1 MTDALKRGAKA
12 PRALVIGGSLAGL
25 FTATA
30 LCAVG
35 WRVDVFERSPSALD
49 SRGGGIVLQP
59 EVVQAFRFAGIQ
71 HAGALGVRSDDRIFL
86 DRHGQVLQR
95 MAMPQTQTSWSL
107 VHGTLA
113 RALPE
118 GIVHRGETLE
128 GFDTEGPTVTARFA
142 NGRVERGDLLVGAD
156 GPLSTVRATLLPQL
170 APTYAG
176 YTAWRGLLPER
187 ALPARATDQLTG
199 SFAFQDGPG
208 FQFLAYL
215 VPGLDEDTTP
225 GERRWNWVWHRR
237 LDAGA
242 PLDAAMTDI
251 QGRRR
256 AYSVPPGA
264 LRPQIAN
271 DLRDA
276 ARAHLAPSFADM
288 VAATEEPFAQAITD
302 LRVPRMVL
310 GRAVVLGDAAF
321 IPRPHTAGG
330 AAKAAVDA
338 MVLAQ
343 ALRASS
349 DIDQALAGWNR
360 AQMRVGTAM
369 CDRGIALGNSIVG
382 LGGAGR

>member
-1 MTDALKRGAKA
+1 MKDTTP

-30 LCAVG
+30 LRAIG
-35 WRVDVFERSPSALD
+35 WRVDVFERSPSMLD

-59 EVVQAFRFAGIQ
+59 DVVQAFRFAGIA
-71 HAGALGVRSDDRIFL
+71 HAGALGVRSGDRIFL

-118 GIVHRGETLE
+118 DTVHRGETLE
-128 GFDTEGPTVTARFA
+128 GFETQGHTVTARFA
-142 NGRVERGDLLVGAD
+142 SGRVAQGDLLVGAD

-187 ALPARATDQLTG
+187 ALPDRSSDQLTG
-199 SFAFQDGPG
+199 SFAFQDGPD

-215 VPGLDEDTTP
+215 VPGPDESTTP
-225 GERRWNWVWHRR
+225 GQRRWNWVWHRR

-251 QGRRR
+251 HGRRR

-264 LRPQIAN
+264 LRPQIAQ

-288 VAATEEPFAQAITD
+288 VTATEEPFAQAITD
-302 LRVPRMVL
+302 LRVPWMVF
-310 GRAVVLGDAAF
+310 GRTVVLGDAAF

-330 AAKAAVDA
+330 AAKAAADA
-338 MVLAQ
+338 MALAQ

-349 DIDQALAGWNR
+349 NIDQALAGWNR

-382 LGGAGR
+382 LGGAQR